1 MECTHMRA
9 FEGKE
14 LNLRGLI
21 ILIWVNFDEVLLV
34 LLDFG
39 LFVKESCEYFVV
51 RYRFSN
57 EAPRLL
63 VTSVHLPNSLDRMI
77 LQTT

>member
-34 LLDFG
+34 LFDFG
-39 LFVKESCEYFVV
+39 G
-51 RYRFSN
+51 
-57 EAPRLL
+57 
-63 VTSVHLPNSLDRMI
+63 
-77 LQTT
+77 LQCDV